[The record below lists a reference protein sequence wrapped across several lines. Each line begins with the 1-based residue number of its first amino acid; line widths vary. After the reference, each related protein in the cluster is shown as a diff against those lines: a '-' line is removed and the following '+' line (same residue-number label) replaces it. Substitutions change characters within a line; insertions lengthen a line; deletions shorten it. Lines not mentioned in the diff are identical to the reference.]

1 MLNGSAVSPLQHS
14 TPPRGSKA
22 WEVGGRG
29 AQEASDS
36 RKSMQAK
43 GTDCAKASRQ
53 PGFFM
58 TVSSPAG

>member
-1 MLNGSAVSPLQHS
+1 MLNGSAVSPLQHRG
-14 TPPRGSKA
+14 PRRSKA

-36 RKSMQAK
+36 RKNMQAK

>member
-1 MLNGSAVSPLQHS
+1 MAVQSPHCN
-14 TPPRGSKA
+14 TAPPPPRRSKA
-22 WEVGGRG
+22 WEVAGRG

-43 GTDCAKASRQ
+43 GTDCAKASKQ